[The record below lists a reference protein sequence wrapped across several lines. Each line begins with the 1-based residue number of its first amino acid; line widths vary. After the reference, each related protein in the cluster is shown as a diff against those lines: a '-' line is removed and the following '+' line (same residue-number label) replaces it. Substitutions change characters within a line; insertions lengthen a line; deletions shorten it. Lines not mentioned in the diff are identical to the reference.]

1 MITPKA
7 ASFVNARIDH
17 HNLKKI
23 ALSATIWSTKTLI
36 GYKDEYVAYNHPTN
50 PQNGVKE
57 VVIHFHTETEHTL
70 TAELAPEVL
79 QAARPRRDEP
89 CHYVISAD
97 AYSDDFAETFDNLTR
112 EEDAVTLIDRSI
124 MEAWNEDRFVLH
136 RLAMAQHTLAD
147 DRPSHLFLY
156 EIGDPDDV
164 VEVSGQFANLIYK
177 VCALAVDYN
186 NDLDLAEGV
195 EEAWGAVVSDYHPEG
210 QVKMALAALDIA
222 VGAIEGLFG
231 DLGVD
236 PEISQRALTA
246 LAAAADAIDPEHNE

>member
-17 HNLKKI
+17 HQLHQI
-23 ALSATIWSTKTLI
+23 GLSATMWSTDTLI
-36 GYKDEYVAYNHPTN
+36 GHKTEYVAYNHPSA
-50 PQNGVKE
+50 PKNGVKE
-57 VVIHFHTETEHTL
+57 VVIHFYTDTEQTL

-79 QAARPRRDEP
+79 AAARPRRGEP

-97 AYSDDFAETFDNLTR
+97 AYSDDFAEAFDNLTR

-156 EIGDPDDV
+156 EIGDPADV
-164 VEVSGQFANLIYK
+164 DEASAHFANLIYK

-186 NDLDLAEGV
+186 HDLDLADGV
-195 EEAWGAVVSDYHPEG
+195 QQAWGAVVEDYHPEG

-231 DLGVD
+231 DLGID
-236 PEISQRALTA
+236 PEITQQTLTA